1 MGDVIYL
8 HSFRKIQID
17 QVMEIVSLSTSPR
30 TDVGRKGTK
39 AIRKS
44 GSIPAVMYGGG
55 EVKHFTTNIRDVKT
69 LIFTPEFKLAEIEID
84 GAKHKA
90 ILKDIQFHPVSD
102 EVMHMDFLKLIEGV
116 KVKVDIPV
124 KFEGTS
130 PGVKEGGK
138 LVTSLRTVKV
148 KTVPEKLVDK
158 LIADIS
164 GTMLGQ
170 AIRVKDLQ
178 VGEGIEVMTDPNIP
192 VAAVNVPRVLKSLEE
207 EEAEEAEA
215 AAEAAGEAGEGG
227 DAAAGDAPAGGD
239 DAKK

>member
-1 MGDVIYL
+1 
-8 HSFRKIQID
+8 
-17 QVMEIVSLSTSPR
+17 MEIVSLSTTTR

-39 AIRKS
+39 ALRKS

-55 EVKHFTTNIRDVKT
+55 EVKHFSTNIRDVKS
-69 LIFTPEFKLAEIEID
+69 LIYTPEFKLAEIDVD
-84 GAKHKA
+84 GTKHKA

-102 EVMHMDFLKLIEGV
+102 EVMHMDFLKLIDGV
-116 KVKVDIPV
+116 TVKVDIPV
-124 KFEGTS
+124 KYEGVS

-138 LVTSLRTVKV
+138 LIPALRTVKV

-164 GTMLGQ
+164 GTKLGE

-192 VAAVNVPRVLKSLEE
+192 VASVNVPRVLKALDEE
-207 EEAEEAEA
+207 EEATTEEGVEGETPAE
-215 AAEAAGEAGEGG
+215 
-227 DAAAGDAPAGGD
+227 GDAPAADGK
-239 DAKK
+239 DAKDSK

>member
-1 MGDVIYL
+1 
-8 HSFRKIQID
+8 
-17 QVMEIVSLSTSPR
+17 MEIVSLSTTAR

-39 AIRKS
+39 AVRNS
-44 GSIPAVMYGGG
+44 GGIPAVLYGGG
-55 EVKHFTTNIRDVKT
+55 DVSHFSTNLKDVKP
-69 LIFTPEFKLAEIEID
+69 LVYTPDFKVAEIDID

-102 EVMHMDFLKLIEGV
+102 EIMHIDFLKLIDGV
-116 KVKVDIPV
+116 KVKVNIPV
-124 KFEGTS
+124 KYEGVS

-138 LVTSLRTVKV
+138 LISALRTVRV

-164 GTMLGQ
+164 ETQLGQ

-192 VAAVNVPRVLKSLEE
+192 VASVNVPRVLKGMDTEE
-207 EEAEEAEA
+207 EVAEGAEGETAEGA
-215 AAEAAGEAGEGG
+215 AP
-227 DAAAGDAPAGGD
+227 AGDAPAAEEG
-239 DAKK
+239 KKE